1 MKKWT
6 SEEIESAILL
16 HNNSSTFYEI
26 ANKLNRTHQSV
37 RIKLGKLGYR
47 ENNNY
52 YEDIICGNC
61 GNVFN
66 GRIKENRKY
75 CSHSCAATIN
85 DKIYPKRT
93 KYINT
98 ETEDGKI
105 KKEKIFSQNYCLNC
119 GTEVRKK
126 YCSSECQHEYR
137 IKQIFDKIEN
147 GEFIH
152 ENIETRNRWYKKYL
166 IKKYGEKCTKCGWN
180 ETHPITKKVPIE
192 LEHKDGNSENND
204 FDNLDLLCP
213 NCHSLTLTYKALN
226 KGNGRYKRR
235 ERYRNHQSF

>member
-6 SEEIESAILL
+6 NEEIESAILL
-16 HNNSSTFYEI
+16 HGNSSTFYEI

-66 GRIKENRKY
+66 GRIKEKRKY

-85 DKIYPKRT
+85 DKIYPKRI
-93 KYINT
+93 KYINI

-119 GTEVRKK
+119 GVKVRNK
-126 YCSSECQHEYR
+126 YCSTTCQNEYR
-137 IKQIFDKIEN
+137 QNEIIKKIEN
-147 GEFIH
+147 GDQTLNH
-152 ENIETRNRWYKKYL
+152 RHYKKYL
-166 IKKYGEKCTKCGWN
+166 INKYGFKCMECGWDKINSFSNKCTV
-180 ETHPITKKVPIE
+180 EM
-192 LEHKDGNSENND
+192 EHIDGNSENQNL
-204 FDNLDLLCP
+204 DNLKLLCP
-213 NCHSLTLTYKALN
+213 NCHSLTPTYKFLN
-226 KGNGRYKRR
+226 VGKGRFKRM
-235 ERYRNHQSF
+235 ERYRNNQSF